1 MVSPR
6 DDADLINRFLVS
18 RDPALR
24 EEIILRYVP
33 LVHFVLGRLGL
44 SRSMGADYED
54 AASQG
59 LLGLI
64 EAIDRFDPNY
74 GAQFS
79 TYATV
84 RVRGRVLDH
93 LRSMDWLSRTARRRA
108 RKVQEATNQLWNS
121 LGRAPSD
128 EELSAHLDI
137 NLAALQQSLIDST
150 RVIVSL
156 DTLAEYEGDQD
167 TTLHEMLPDERQ
179 VDPSDIFDEQ
189 DLKSQLM
196 AALKSLS
203 EREQL
208 VLALYYYEELT
219 LKEIGLVLDVSES
232 RVCQLHARAIMN
244 IKAAL
249 QTKTTGEA
257 VSTPEAKS
265 RKEPSDREKRR

>member
-6 DDADLINRFLVS
+6 DDTDLINRFLTS

-64 EAIDRFDPNY
+64 EAVDRFDPSF

-93 LRSMDWLSRTARRRA
+93 LRSMDWLSRSARRRA
-108 RKVQEATNQLWNS
+108 RKVQEATNQLWNT

-128 EELSAHLDI
+128 EELSEHLDL
-137 NLAALQQSLIDST
+137 NLAALQQSLIDSA

-156 DTLAEYEGDQD
+156 DTLAEYDGDQD

-179 VDPSDIFDEQ
+179 VDPSDIFDEE

-196 AALKSLS
+196 TALKSLT

-219 LKEIGLVLDVSES
+219 LKEVGMVLNVSES

-249 QTKTTGEA
+249 QTKATGEA
-257 VSTPEAKS
+257 VRTPEVKA
-265 RKEPSDREKRR
+265 RKEHSDREKRR